1 MLDVCLTVSAENHF
15 RPSGGWLRVMRVIRV
30 HGHILQFVQC
40 AIVLLVMPWACTYLT
55 GCSNLASHSPSLRA
69 ALIFIISYNTLYWK
83 PTSIQMIENIP
94 LTSLVDICILLKE
107 RASQETDFLQPSPA
121 TTRGFKST
129 LECDRHRE
137 RPREILTRRSRD
149 VQVHKV
155 HKQSANAQCA
165 VLSRNMP
172 LGDLQVI
179 LDLANQ

>member
-1 MLDVCLTVSAENHF
+1 M
-15 RPSGGWLRVMRVIRV
+15 
-30 HGHILQFVQC
+30 
-40 AIVLLVMPWACTYLT
+40 
-55 GCSNLASHSPSLRA
+55 
-69 ALIFIISYNTLYWK
+69 
-83 PTSIQMIENIP
+83 ENIP
-94 LTSLVDICILLKE
+94 LTSLVDIGILLLE
-107 RASQETDFLQPSPA
+107 RTSQETDFSPA
-121 TTRGFKST
+121 IPRYHTWFQDT
-129 LECDRHRE
+129 LECERHPE